1 MKKSTL
7 TLMVLVV
14 FAMSAFGLETNSK
27 KNLFAGFDGIELSSQ
42 EASLIT
48 GGETY
53 LGGTKVMGTKYIHS
67 LIVVTDKPIED
78 PTFQVDA
85 VFESGPEH
93 SVIKSSSSSL
103 GFGNNVRH
111 TDYESKRSE
120 KKKVKT
126 NLKKYSP
133 QEVPVPEGKTVAEFD
148 EDVMKA
154 AKDYEAKK
162 PEKYKIHKNSCNT
175 ATSSIIKDSGGNV
188 KPKKS
193 VPGWKK

>member
-27 KNLFAGFDGIELSSQ
+27 KNLFAGFDGIELTSQ

-53 LGGTKVMGTKYIHS
+53 IGFTPILGVANHS

-93 SVIKSSSSSL
+93 GFIKSSSSSL
-103 GFGNNVRH
+103 GFGNNVPQ
-111 TDYESKRSE
+111 DYEAQRSE

-126 NLKKYSP
+126 NLKKYKP
-133 QEVPVPEGKTVAEFD
+133 QLVDVPEGKTVAEFD

>member
-7 TLMVLVV
+7 TLMVLTV
-14 FAMSAFGLETNSK
+14 FAMSVFGTETNSK
-27 KNLFAGFDGIELSSQ
+27 KNLFAGFDGVELTSQ

-53 LGGTKVMGTKYIHS
+53 IGFTPILGVANHS

-93 SVIKSSSSSL
+93 GFIKSSSSSL
-103 GFGNNVRH
+103 GFGNNVPQ
-111 TDYESKRSE
+111 DYEAQRSE

-126 NLKKYSP
+126 NLKKYKP
-133 QEVPVPEGKTVAEFD
+133 QLVDVPEGKTVAEFD

-175 ATSSIIKDSGGNV
+175 ATSEIIKDAGGNV

>member
-7 TLMVLVV
+7 TLMVLTV
-14 FAMSAFGLETNSK
+14 FAMSVFGTETNSK
-27 KNLFAGFDGIELSSQ
+27 KNLFAGFDGIELTSQ

-48 GGETY
+48 GGKTY
-53 LGGTKVMGTKYIHS
+53 VFYDHVAFGKYHTGIA
-67 LIVVTDKPIED
+67 ITDKPITE
-78 PTFQVDA
+78 PGYEVKE
-85 VFESGPEH
+85 VIEYGPKNGI
-93 SVIKSSSSSL
+93 SKSSSSSL

-133 QEVPVPEGKTVAEFD
+133 QEVSVPDGKTVAEFD

>member
-27 KNLFAGFDGIELSSQ
+27 KNLFAGFDGIELTSQ

-53 LGGTKVMGTKYIHS
+53 IGFTPILGVANHS
-67 LIVVTDKPIED
+67 LTVVTDKPITD
-78 PTFQVDA
+78 PDFKVLEI
-85 VFESGPEH
+85 VEYGPEH
-93 SVIKSSSSSL
+93 GFSKSSSSSL

-111 TDYESKRSE
+111 TDYESERPE
-120 KKKVKT
+120 GKKVKT

-133 QEVPVPEGKTVAEFD
+133 QEVPVPDGKTVAEFD

-154 AKDYEAKK
+154 AEGYEAKK
-162 PEKYKIHKNSCNT
+162 PEKYNIRKNSCNT
-175 ATSSIIKDSGGNV
+175 ATSEIIKDAGGNV

>member
-27 KNLFAGFDGIELSSQ
+27 KNLFAGFDGIELTSQ

-53 LGGTKVMGTKYIHS
+53 IGFTPILGVANHS

-93 SVIKSSSSSL
+93 GFIKSSSSSL
-103 GFGNNVRH
+103 GFGNNVPQ
-111 TDYESKRSE
+111 DYEAQRSE

-126 NLKKYSP
+126 NLKKYKP
-133 QEVPVPEGKTVAEFD
+133 QLVDVPEGKTVAEFD

-154 AKDYEAKK
+154 AKNYEAKK
-162 PEKYKIHKNSCNT
+162 PEKYNIRKNSCNT
-175 ATSSIIKDSGGNV
+175 ATSEIIKDAGGNV

>member
-7 TLMVLVV
+7 TLMVLMA
-14 FAMSAFGLETNSK
+14 FAMSVFGTETNSK
-27 KNLFAGFDGIELSSQ
+27 KNLFAGFDGIELTSQ
-42 EASLIT
+42 EACLIT

-53 LGGTKVMGTKYIHS
+53 VFYDHIAFGQYHTGITI
-67 LIVVTDKPIED
+67 TDKPITE
-78 PTFQVDA
+78 PGYEVKE
-85 VFESGPEH
+85 VIEYGPQNGI
-93 SVIKSSSSSL
+93 SKSSSSSL
-103 GFGNNVRH
+103 GFGNNVPQ
-111 TDYESKRSE
+111 DYEAQRSE

-126 NLKKYSP
+126 NLEKYKP
-133 QEVPVPEGKTVAEFD
+133 QLVDVPEGKTVAEFD

-193 VPGWKK
+193 VPG

>member
-7 TLMVLVV
+7 TLMVLTV

-27 KNLFAGFDGIELSSQ
+27 KNLFAGFDGIELTSQ

-53 LGGTKVMGTKYIHS
+53 VFYEHIAFGLYHTGIA
-67 LIVVTDKPIED
+67 VTDKAITEPDFEVKEIIEY
-78 PTFQVDA
+78 
-85 VFESGPEH
+85 GPEH
-93 SVIKSSSSSL
+93 GFSKSSSSSL
-103 GFGNNVRH
+103 GFGNNVPQ
-111 TDYESKRSE
+111 DYEAERSE

-126 NLKKYSP
+126 NLKKYKP
-133 QEVPVPEGKTVAEFD
+133 QLVDVPEGKTVAEFD

-154 AKDYEAKK
+154 AEGYEAKK
-162 PEKYKIHKNSCNT
+162 PEKYNIRKNSCNT
-175 ATSSIIKDSGGNV
+175 ATSEIIKDAGGNV

>member
-1 MKKSTL
+1 MKKRIL
-7 TLMVLVV
+7 TLIVLTV
-14 FAMSAFGLETNSK
+14 FAVLAFGLETNSK
-27 KNLFAGFDGIELSSQ
+27 KNLFAGFDGIELTSQ

-53 LGGTKVMGTKYIHS
+53 VFYDHVAFGKYHTGIA
-67 LIVVTDKPIED
+67 ITDKPITE
-78 PTFQVDA
+78 PGYEVKE
-85 VFESGPEH
+85 VIEYGPKNGI
-93 SVIKSSSSSL
+93 SKSSSSSL

-133 QEVPVPEGKTVAEFD
+133 QEVPVPDGKTVAEFD

-154 AKDYEAKK
+154 AKKYKARKSK
-162 PEKYKIHKNSCNT
+162 KYKIKKNSCNT
-175 ATSSIIKDSGGNV
+175 ATSTIIKNAGGNV

>member
-7 TLMVLVV
+7 TLMVLTV
-14 FAMSAFGLETNSK
+14 FAMSVFGTETNSK
-27 KNLFAGFDGIELSSQ
+27 KNLFAGFDGVELTSQ

-53 LGGTKVMGTKYIHS
+53 IGFTPILGVANHS

-93 SVIKSSSSSL
+93 GLIKSSSSSL
-103 GFGNNVRH
+103 GFGNNVQQ
-111 TDYESKRSE
+111 DYEAQRSE

-126 NLKKYSP
+126 NLKKYKP
-133 QEVPVPEGKTVAEFD
+133 QLVDVPEGKTVAEFD

>member
-27 KNLFAGFDGIELSSQ
+27 KNLFAGFDGIELTSQ

-53 LGGTKVMGTKYIHS
+53 VFYAHVAFGQYHTGIA
-67 LIVVTDKPIED
+67 ITDKPITD
-78 PTFQVDA
+78 PDFKVLEI
-85 VFESGPEH
+85 VEYGPKNGI
-93 SVIKSSSSSL
+93 SKSSSSSL
-103 GFGNNVRH
+103 GFGNNVPQ
-111 TDYESKRSE
+111 DYEAQRSE

-126 NLKKYSP
+126 NLKKYKP
-133 QEVPVPEGKTVAEFD
+133 QLVDVPEGKTVAEFD

-154 AKDYEAKK
+154 AEGYEAKK
-162 PEKYKIHKNSCNT
+162 PEKYKIYKNSCNT
-175 ATSSIIKDSGGNV
+175 ATSEIIKDAGGNV

>member
-27 KNLFAGFDGIELSSQ
+27 KNLFAGFDGIELTQQ

-103 GFGNNVRH
+103 GFGNNVQQH
-111 TDYESKRSE
+111 YEAERSE

-126 NLKKYSP
+126 NLKKYKP
-133 QEVPVPEGKTVAEFD
+133 QLVDVPEGKTVAEFD

-154 AKDYEAKK
+154 AEGYEAKK
-162 PEKYKIHKNSCNT
+162 PEKYNIRKNSCNT
-175 ATSSIIKDSGGNV
+175 ATSEIIKDAGGNV

>member
-7 TLMVLVV
+7 TLMVLTV
-14 FAMSAFGLETNSK
+14 FAMSVFGTETNSK
-27 KNLFAGFDGIELSSQ
+27 KNLFAGFDGVELTSQ

-53 LGGTKVMGTKYIHS
+53 VFYAHVAFGQYHTGIA
-67 LIVVTDKPIED
+67 ITDKPITD
-78 PTFQVDA
+78 PDFKVLEI
-85 VFESGPEH
+85 VEYGPEH
-93 SVIKSSSSSL
+93 GFSKSSSSSL
-103 GFGNNVRH
+103 GFGNNVPQ
-111 TDYESKRSE
+111 DYEAQRSE

-126 NLKKYSP
+126 NLKKYKP
-133 QEVPVPEGKTVAEFD
+133 QLVDVPEGKTVAEFD

-154 AKDYEAKK
+154 AEGYEAKK
-162 PEKYKIHKNSCNT
+162 PEKYNIHKNSCNT
-175 ATSSIIKDSGGNV
+175 ATSEIIKDAGGNV

>member
-27 KNLFAGFDGIELSSQ
+27 KNLFAGFDGIELTSQ

-53 LGGTKVMGTKYIHS
+53 IGFTPILGVANHS

-93 SVIKSSSSSL
+93 GFIKSSSSSL

-111 TDYESKRSE
+111 TDYESKRPE
-120 KKKVKT
+120 GKKVKT

-133 QEVPVPEGKTVAEFD
+133 QEVPVPDGKTVAEFD

-154 AKDYEAKK
+154 AEGYEAKK
-162 PEKYKIHKNSCNT
+162 PEKYNIRKNSCNT
-175 ATSSIIKDSGGNV
+175 ATSEIIKDAGGNV

>member
-7 TLMVLVV
+7 TLMVLTV
-14 FAMSAFGLETNSK
+14 FAMSVFGTETNSK
-27 KNLFAGFDGIELSSQ
+27 KNLFAGFDGVELTSQ

-103 GFGNNVRH
+103 GFGNNVPQ
-111 TDYESKRSE
+111 DYEAQRSE

-133 QEVPVPEGKTVAEFD
+133 QEVPVPDGKTVAEFD

-154 AKDYEAKK
+154 AKNYKAKK
-162 PEKYKIHKNSCNT
+162 PEKYNIHKNSCNT
-175 ATSSIIKDSGGNV
+175 ATSEIIKDAGGNV

>member
-7 TLMVLVV
+7 TLMVLTV
-14 FAMSAFGLETNSK
+14 FAMSVFGTETNSK
-27 KNLFAGFDGIELSSQ
+27 KNLFAGFDGVELTSQ

-53 LGGTKVMGTKYIHS
+53 VFYAHVAFGQYHTGIA
-67 LIVVTDKPIED
+67 ITDKPITD
-78 PTFQVDA
+78 PDFKVLEI
-85 VFESGPEH
+85 VEYGPEH
-93 SVIKSSSSSL
+93 GFSKSSSSSL

-111 TDYESKRSE
+111 TDYESERPE
-120 KKKVKT
+120 GKKVKT
-126 NLKKYSP
+126 NLKKYNP
-133 QEVPVPEGKTVAEFD
+133 QEVPVPDGKTVAEFD

-154 AKDYEAKK
+154 AEGYEAKK
-162 PEKYKIHKNSCNT
+162 PEKYNIRKNSCNT
-175 ATSSIIKDSGGNV
+175 ATSEIIKDAGGNV

>member
-7 TLMVLVV
+7 TLMVLTV
-14 FAMSAFGLETNSK
+14 FAMSVFGMETNSK
-27 KNLFAGFDGIELSSQ
+27 KNLFAGFDGIELTSQ

-53 LGGTKVMGTKYIHS
+53 VFYDHVAFGKYHTGIA
-67 LIVVTDKPIED
+67 ITDKPITE
-78 PTFQVDA
+78 PGYEVKE
-85 VFESGPEH
+85 VIEYGPKNGI
-93 SVIKSSSSSL
+93 SKSSSSSL

-154 AKDYEAKK
+154 AKNYEAKK

>member
-7 TLMVLVV
+7 TLMVLTV
-14 FAMSAFGLETNSK
+14 FAMSVFGTETNSK
-27 KNLFAGFDGIELSSQ
+27 KNLFAGFDGVELTSQ

-53 LGGTKVMGTKYIHS
+53 VFYDHVAFGQYHTGIA
-67 LIVVTDKPIED
+67 ITDKPITD
-78 PTFQVDA
+78 PDFKVLEI
-85 VFESGPEH
+85 VEYGPKNGI
-93 SVIKSSSSSL
+93 SKSSSSSL
-103 GFGNNVRH
+103 GFGNNVPQ
-111 TDYESKRSE
+111 DYEAERSE

-126 NLKKYSP
+126 NLKKYKP
-133 QEVPVPEGKTVAEFD
+133 QLVDVPEGKTVAEFD

-154 AKDYEAKK
+154 AEGYEAKK
-162 PEKYKIHKNSCNT
+162 PEKYNIRKNSCNT
-175 ATSSIIKDSGGNV
+175 ATSEIIKDAGGNV

>member
-27 KNLFAGFDGIELSSQ
+27 KNLFAGFDGVELTSQ

-53 LGGTKVMGTKYIHS
+53 IGFTPILGVANHS
-67 LIVVTDKPIED
+67 LTVVTDKPITD
-78 PTFQVDA
+78 PDFKVLEI
-85 VFESGPEH
+85 VEYGPEH
-93 SVIKSSSSSL
+93 GFSKSSSSSL

-111 TDYESKRSE
+111 TDYESERPE
-120 KKKVKT
+120 GKKVKT

-133 QEVPVPEGKTVAEFD
+133 QEVPVPDGKTVAEFD

-154 AKDYEAKK
+154 AEGYEAKK
-162 PEKYKIHKNSCNT
+162 PEKYNIRKNSCNT
-175 ATSSIIKDSGGNV
+175 ATSEIIKDAGGNV

>member
-1 MKKSTL
+1 MKKRIL
-7 TLMVLVV
+7 TLIVLTV
-14 FAMSAFGLETNSK
+14 FAVLAFGLETNSK
-27 KNLFAGFDGIELSSQ
+27 KNLFTGFDGIELTSQ
-42 EASLIT
+42 ESRLIT

-53 LGGTKVMGTKYIHS
+53 VFYEHIAFGLYHTGIA
-67 LIVVTDKPIED
+67 VTDKAITEPDFEVKEIIEY
-78 PTFQVDA
+78 
-85 VFESGPEH
+85 GPKNGF
-93 SVIKSSSSSL
+93 SKSSSSSL

-120 KKKVKT
+120 GKKVKT

-133 QEVPVPEGKTVAEFD
+133 QEVPVPDGKTVAEFD

-154 AKDYEAKK
+154 AEGYEAKK

-175 ATSSIIKDSGGNV
+175 ATSEIIKDAGGNV

>member
-27 KNLFAGFDGIELSSQ
+27 KNLFAGFDGIELTSQ

-53 LGGTKVMGTKYIHS
+53 VFYAHVAFGQYHTGIA
-67 LIVVTDKPIED
+67 ITDKPITD
-78 PTFQVDA
+78 PDFKVLEI
-85 VFESGPEH
+85 VEYGPKNGI
-93 SVIKSSSSSL
+93 SKSSSSSL
-103 GFGNNVRH
+103 GFGNNVPQ
-111 TDYESKRSE
+111 DYEAQRSE

-126 NLKKYSP
+126 NLKKYKP
-133 QEVPVPEGKTVAEFD
+133 QLVDVPEGKTVAEFD

-154 AKDYEAKK
+154 AKNYEAKK
-162 PEKYKIHKNSCNT
+162 PEKYKIYKNSCNT
-175 ATSSIIKDSGGNV
+175 ATSEIIKDAGGNV

>member
-7 TLMVLVV
+7 TLMVLTV
-14 FAMSAFGLETNSK
+14 FAMSVFGTETNSK
-27 KNLFAGFDGIELSSQ
+27 KNLFAGFDGVELTSQ

-53 LGGTKVMGTKYIHS
+53 VFYAHVAFGQYHTGIA
-67 LIVVTDKPIED
+67 ITDKPITE
-78 PTFQVDA
+78 PGYEVKK
-85 VFESGPEH
+85 VIEYGPKNGI
-93 SVIKSSSSSL
+93 SKSSSSSL
-103 GFGNNVRH
+103 GFGNNVPQ
-111 TDYESKRSE
+111 DYEAQRSE

-133 QEVPVPEGKTVAEFD
+133 QEVPVPDGKTVAEFD

-154 AKDYEAKK
+154 AEGYEAKK
-162 PEKYKIHKNSCNT
+162 PEKYNIRKNSCNT
-175 ATSSIIKDSGGNV
+175 ATSEIIKDAGGNV

>member
-7 TLMVLVV
+7 TLMVLTV
-14 FAMSAFGLETNSK
+14 FAMSVFGTETNSK
-27 KNLFAGFDGIELSSQ
+27 KNLFAGFDGVELTSQ

-53 LGGTKVMGTKYIHS
+53 VFYDHVAFGQYHTGIA
-67 LIVVTDKPIED
+67 ITDKPITD
-78 PTFQVDA
+78 PDFKVLEI
-85 VFESGPEH
+85 VEYGPKNGI
-93 SVIKSSSSSL
+93 SKSSSSSL
-103 GFGNNVRH
+103 GFGNNVPQ
-111 TDYESKRSE
+111 DYEAERSE

-126 NLKKYSP
+126 NLKKYKP
-133 QEVPVPEGKTVAEFD
+133 QLVDVPEGKTVAEFD

-154 AKDYEAKK
+154 AEGYEAKK
-162 PEKYKIHKNSCNT
+162 PEKYNIHKNSCNT
-175 ATSSIIKDSGGNV
+175 ATSEIIKDAGGNV

>member
-1 MKKSTL
+1 MKKRIL
-7 TLMVLVV
+7 TLIVLTV
-14 FAMSAFGLETNSK
+14 FAVLAFGLETNSK
-27 KNLFAGFDGIELSSQ
+27 KNLFAGFDGIELTSQ

-53 LGGTKVMGTKYIHS
+53 VFYDHVAFGKYHTGIA
-67 LIVVTDKPIED
+67 ITDKPITE
-78 PTFQVDA
+78 PGYEVK
-85 VFESGPEH
+85 EIIEYGPEH
-93 SVIKSSSSSL
+93 GFSKSSSSSL

-133 QEVPVPEGKTVAEFD
+133 QEVPVPDGKTVAEFD

-154 AKDYEAKK
+154 AKKYKARKSK
-162 PEKYKIHKNSCNT
+162 KYKIKKNSCNT
-175 ATSSIIKDSGGNV
+175 ATSTIIKMPAAMLS
-188 KPKKS
+188 PKNQFPAGKNN
-193 VPGWKK
+193 

>member
-7 TLMVLVV
+7 TLMVLTV
-14 FAMSAFGLETNSK
+14 FAMSVFGTETNSK
-27 KNLFAGFDGIELSSQ
+27 KNLFAGFDGVELTSQ

-53 LGGTKVMGTKYIHS
+53 VFYAHVAFGQYHTGIA
-67 LIVVTDKPIED
+67 ITDKPITD
-78 PTFQVDA
+78 PDFKVLEI
-85 VFESGPEH
+85 VEYGPKNGI
-93 SVIKSSSSSL
+93 SKSSSSSL
-103 GFGNNVRH
+103 GFGNNVPQ
-111 TDYESKRSE
+111 DYEAERSE

-126 NLKKYSP
+126 NLKKYKP
-133 QEVPVPEGKTVAEFD
+133 QLVDVPEGKTVAEFD

-154 AKDYEAKK
+154 AEGYEAKK
-162 PEKYKIHKNSCNT
+162 PEKYNIRKNSCNT
-175 ATSSIIKDSGGNV
+175 ATSEIIKDAGGNV

>member
-7 TLMVLVV
+7 TLMVLTV
-14 FAMSAFGLETNSK
+14 FAMSVFGTETNSK
-27 KNLFAGFDGIELSSQ
+27 KNLFAGFDGVELTSQ

-53 LGGTKVMGTKYIHS
+53 IGFTPILGVANHS

-93 SVIKSSSSSL
+93 GLIKSSSSSL
-103 GFGNNVRH
+103 GFRNNVQQ
-111 TDYESKRSE
+111 DYEAQRSE

-126 NLKKYSP
+126 NLKKYKP
-133 QEVPVPEGKTVAEFD
+133 QLVDVPEGKTVAEFD

-154 AKDYEAKK
+154 AKNYEAKK
-162 PEKYKIHKNSCNT
+162 PEKYNIRKNSCNT
-175 ATSSIIKDSGGNV
+175 ATSEIIKDAGGNV

>member
-27 KNLFAGFDGIELSSQ
+27 KNLFAGFDGIELTSQ

-53 LGGTKVMGTKYIHS
+53 VFYAHVAFGQYHTGIA
-67 LIVVTDKPIED
+67 ITDKPITD
-78 PTFQVDA
+78 PDYKVLEI
-85 VFESGPEH
+85 VEYGPKNGI
-93 SVIKSSSSSL
+93 SKSSSSSL
-103 GFGNNVRH
+103 GFGNNVPQ
-111 TDYESKRSE
+111 DYEAQRSE

-126 NLKKYSP
+126 NLKKYKP
-133 QEVPVPEGKTVAEFD
+133 QLVDVPEGKTVAEFD

-154 AKDYEAKK
+154 AEGYEAKK
-162 PEKYKIHKNSCNT
+162 PEKYKIYKNSCNT
-175 ATSSIIKDSGGNV
+175 ATSEIIKDAGGNV

>member
-7 TLMVLVV
+7 TLMVLTV
-14 FAMSAFGLETNSK
+14 FAMSVFGTETNSK
-27 KNLFAGFDGIELSSQ
+27 KNLFAGFDGVELTSQ

-53 LGGTKVMGTKYIHS
+53 VFYAHVAFGQYHTGIA
-67 LIVVTDKPIED
+67 ITDKPITEPD
-78 PTFQVDA
+78 
-85 VFESGPEH
+85 FEVKEIIEYGPEH
-93 SVIKSSSSSL
+93 GFSKSSSSSL

-111 TDYESKRSE
+111 TDYESERPE
-120 KKKVKT
+120 GKKVKT

-133 QEVPVPEGKTVAEFD
+133 QEVPVPDGKTVAEFD

-154 AKDYEAKK
+154 AKNYKAKK
-162 PEKYKIHKNSCNT
+162 PEKYKIYKNSCNT
-175 ATSSIIKDSGGNV
+175 ATSEIIKDAGGNV

>member
-7 TLMVLVV
+7 TLMVLTV

-27 KNLFAGFDGIELSSQ
+27 KNLFAGFDGVELTSQ

-53 LGGTKVMGTKYIHS
+53 VFYAHVAFGQYHTGIA
-67 LIVVTDKPIED
+67 ITDKPITE
-78 PTFQVDA
+78 PGYEVKK
-85 VFESGPEH
+85 VIEYGPEH
-93 SVIKSSSSSL
+93 GFSKSSSSSL

-111 TDYESKRSE
+111 TDYESERPE
-120 KKKVKT
+120 GKKVKT

-133 QEVPVPEGKTVAEFD
+133 QEVPVPDGKTVAEFD

-154 AKDYEAKK
+154 AEGYEAKK
-162 PEKYKIHKNSCNT
+162 PEKYNIRKNSCNT
-175 ATSSIIKDSGGNV
+175 ATSEIIKDAGGNV

>member
-7 TLMVLVV
+7 TLMVLTV
-14 FAMSAFGLETNSK
+14 FAMSVFGTETNSK
-27 KNLFAGFDGIELSSQ
+27 KNLFAGFDGVELTSQ

-53 LGGTKVMGTKYIHS
+53 VFYAHVAFGQYHTGIA
-67 LIVVTDKPIED
+67 ITDKPITD
-78 PTFQVDA
+78 PDFKVLEI
-85 VFESGPEH
+85 VEYGPKNGI
-93 SVIKSSSSSL
+93 SKSSSSSL
-103 GFGNNVRH
+103 GFGNNVPQ
-111 TDYESKRSE
+111 DYEAQRSE

-126 NLKKYSP
+126 NLKKYKP
-133 QEVPVPEGKTVAEFD
+133 QLVDVPEGKTVAEFD

-154 AKDYEAKK
+154 AEGYEAKK
-162 PEKYKIHKNSCNT
+162 PEKYNIRKNSCNT
-175 ATSSIIKDSGGNV
+175 ATSEIIKDAGGNV